1 MHKQSLIN
9 IKMQNKS
16 KVKNQKLEDD
26 PCLDLKDKLART
38 LADYD
43 NLVKRSVRER
53 EDIYLRATRNFVED
67 LLPVLDDLER
77 AEVHLQDQG
86 LKMGMDHLRR
96 VLDTHGV
103 SEIPVEQNQEFDS
116 LLHEAIDSTEGEK
129 ENTIAQVFSK
139 GYMWKDGKVIKPAK
153 VQVYKGKN

>member
-1 MHKQSLIN
+1 
-9 IKMQNKS
+9 
-16 KVKNQKLEDD
+16 
-26 PCLDLKDKLART
+26 
-38 LADYD
+38 
-43 NLVKRSVRER
+43 
-53 EDIYLRATRNFVED
+53 
-67 LLPVLDDLER
+67 
-77 AEVHLQDQG
+77 
-86 LKMGMDHLRR
+86 MGMDHLRR